1 MIKDAV
7 SNWMREFLWGI
18 AKLLLW
24 LLDFVWDVVLRV
36 AKLDIYSNGN
46 VGLWFILI
54 STTLVLFI
62 TFRVVK
68 IFIKFYFSEDYKE
81 KLNIGRTLI
90 MMSLTTLLVSLAPFG
105 MKYVT
110 GFSIS
115 LIDNVAFFI
124 PTENSSQKISDVI
137 LNTNMLMKSAEEKQ
151 EFEKYKKEEIKNLK
165 ELAKKEGQGNT
176 QGAVSTVYGTSAKR
190 KNISAEQLANEKFKG
205 YEGVDITKKAGTK
218 YLFFD
223 GWSSL
228 FLLILSSAVCAWTFL
243 GIALSISKRSI
254 LVFVQYFAGPYA
266 IASIIDPESNAFGQ
280 WVSTIGSNIM
290 MNFAQV
296 FATYFVMSL
305 ANNTSIASALS
316 KDNIGLAAQIVFMIG
331 GFMAINSIPQFIGRI
346 TGGETAGINEA
357 LNEAGGFKAFGKLTG
372 AISSGI
378 GGLALGSMAGFAGGA
393 MQGYQAASN
402 SDYGKIRTGL
412 MTAAGAAWGVGSS
425 VKAGLSNGGIA
436 TGGAGTNGMSRFK
449 SALRSGAK
457 SSTATN
463 GGASGF
469 MSPINTND
477 SMNGAAFSQEPTES
491 QLKYAEALGIDN
503 ATDMSKGEL
512 SQELEAYGADRSYWH
527 NHERITPSSIRDIEV
542 NKTGNSLYENQ
553 LNERIG
559 QRRRQIVLNGKPY
572 KE

>member
-1 MIKDAV
+1 MVGNAISD
-7 SNWMREFLWGI
+7 WMREFLWGI

-110 GFSIS
+110 EFSIS

-124 PTENSSQKISDVI
+124 PTENSSQKMSDVI

-151 EFEKYKKEEIKNLK
+151 EFEQYKKEEIKNLK
-165 ELAKKEGQGNT
+165 ELAKKEGQFNT
-176 QGAVSTVYGTSAKR
+176 QGGVATIYGAFTKR
-190 KNISAEQLANEKFKG
+190 KNISVEQLANEKFKG
-205 YEGVDITKKAGTK
+205 YEGVDITKKVGTK

-228 FLLILSSAVCAWTFL
+228 FLLIITSAVCTWTFL
-243 GIALSISKRSI
+243 GIAFSIAKRSI
-254 LVFVQYFAGPYA
+254 LIFVQYFAAPYA

-280 WVSTIGSNIM
+280 WVTTIGSNLM
-290 MNFAQV
+290 MNFAQI

-316 KDNIGLAAQIVFMIG
+316 KDNVGLAAQIVFMVG

-378 GGLALGSMAGFAGGA
+378 GGLAIGSMAGFAGGA
-393 MQGYQAASN
+393 MQGYQSASN
-402 SDYGKIRTGL
+402 YGKIRTGL
-412 MTAAGAAWGVGSS
+412 MTAAGAVWGVGSS

-457 SSTATN
+457 SSTAVN
-463 GGASGF
+463 GGNPGF
-469 MSPINTND
+469 MSPINESSD
-477 SMNGAAFSQEPTES
+477 SMNDTAFSQEPTES
-491 QLKYAEALGIDN
+491 QLRYAEKLGIEN
-503 ATDMSKGEL
+503 ASDMSKGEL
-512 SQELEAYGADRSYWH
+512 SQELEAYGAERSYWH
-527 NHERITPSSIRDIEV
+527 NHERTTPSSTRDIEV
-542 NKTGNSLYENQ
+542 NKTGNSMYENQ
-553 LNERIG
+553 LNARIG
-559 QRRRQIVLNGKPY
+559 QRRRKIVLNGKPY